1 MISVFQAVVW
11 MQKLGRTNVSSV
23 EIINIADFI
32 WEKNGIKTSF
42 AKAIELGRVRL
53 SDIE

>member
-32 WEKNGIKTSF
+32 WEKNGIKTDHLL
-42 AKAIELGRVRL
+42 KPL
-53 SDIE
+53 SWVG